1 MVPRTWK
8 NLRPL
13 DLLSSLALRL
23 AVLSA
28 NRGQSE
34 VGPHSRLSSS
44 MSLLTQVGGLY
55 TGAQTVVSGQGA
67 RWTSQGP
74 TVGHALSVRFL
85 IQSRDQYG
93 FWGLEITHST

>member
-1 MVPRTWK
+1 MPRTWK

-28 NRGQSE
+28 DRGQSE
-34 VGPHSRLSSS
+34 VAPHSRLPSPV
-44 MSLLTQVGGLY
+44 SLLTQVGGLH

-67 RWTSQGP
+67 RQTSQGP
-74 TVGHALSVRFL
+74 TVGQALSVRFL
-85 IQSRDQYG
+85 TQSRDQNG